1 MTVHTTL
8 LNSMPEM
15 VAIRR
20 DLHEHPELG
29 LEEFRTSDVIARH
42 LESYGYK
49 VTTGKLAGY
58 GDERAV
64 RADCGCMTHYAD
76 MMPYEFIE

>member
-1 MTVHTTL
+1 
-8 LNSMPEM
+8 MPEL

-42 LESYGYK
+42 LES
-49 VTTGKLAGY
+49 
-58 GDERAV
+58 
-64 RADCGCMTHYAD
+64 
-76 MMPYEFIE
+76 